1 LQANFVLAA
10 CHLEIIGTNLMQEAA
25 CDCLFFI
32 LVSKVLEREGQQPAV
47 IRLILEICFFFV
59 GGE

>member
-1 LQANFVLAA
+1 
-10 CHLEIIGTNLMQEAA
+10 MQEAA

-32 LVSKVLEREGQQPAV
+32 LVSKALEREDQQPAAT
-47 IRLILEICFFFV
+47 RLILVNCFFFV

>member
-1 LQANFVLAA
+1 
-10 CHLEIIGTNLMQEAA
+10 MQEAV

-32 LVSKVLEREGQQPAV
+32 LVSKALEREDQQPAAT
-47 IRLILEICFFFV
+47 RLILEICFFFV

>member
-1 LQANFVLAA
+1 
-10 CHLEIIGTNLMQEAA
+10 MQEAA